1 MKKVTVDFFKKAKI
15 EGKKLSMLTAYD
27 YSTAKLLDSAGV
39 DALLVGDSLGMV
51 MLGYDTTLQVTVD
64 DIIHHTKAV
73 TKGVKRSLVVADMPF
88 LSYHVNIEDSIRNA
102 GRLIQEG
109 NAEAVKLEGG
119 REIED
124 KIKAIINAQIP
135 VMGHL
140 GLTPQSINALGGFK
154 VQGRNEHEA
163 KKIID
168 DALRLEDAGVFA
180 IVLECIPEELAKIIT
195 EKISIPTIGIGAGK
209 ECDGQILVT
218 QDMLNMFGDFKP
230 KFVKQYANIGD
241 LIIDGVKNYIV
252 EVQNKNFPEKIHT
265 FKIDEKTLEKLY

>member
-1 MKKVTVDFFKKAKI
+1 
-15 EGKKLSMLTAYD
+15 MLTAYD